1 MQIKQIFFK
10 TDFTITEKSE
20 AGYGV
25 PFRFKYFTGAP
36 SRAFIASFD
45 GQEYHNCHLDENDNL
60 VIGFDDQHMGLGIL
74 MVERTY
80 YLNDANYASGVCDEW
95 IAPKPVVIEELD
107 DQGQPVYFNLQLAL
121 QGDASINAVST
132 IEPYWAKGE
141 PGKSAYD
148 VAVEQGFVG
157 TKEEWLESL
166 RGPQGDSAYQVAV
179 EQGFVGTKDQWLE
192 SLRGPEGP
200 QGVSGGFLFP
210 VMDFNPEDG
219 VLTIS
224 GLEQEIDR
232 VRYDYTTAELVI
244 RLYNP

>member
-25 PFRFKYFTGAP
+25 PFRFKYYTGAP
-36 SRAFIASFD
+36 SRAFVASFD
-45 GQEYHNCHLDENDNL
+45 GQEYHNCHLDDDGNL
-60 VIGFDDQHMGLGIL
+60 VIGFDDQKMGLGIL

-80 YLNDANYASGVCDEW
+80 YLNDQNYASGVCDEY

-107 DQGQPVYFNLQLAL
+107 DQEQPVYFNLQLAL

-132 IEPYWAKGE
+132 IEPYWAKGD
-141 PGKSAYD
+141 PGKSAYE
-148 VAVEQGFVG
+148 VAVDQGFVG
-157 TKEEWLESL
+157 TEEEWLESL
-166 RGPQGDSAYQVAV
+166 KGPQGDSAYQVAV
-179 EQGFVGTKDQWLE
+179 EQGFVGSKDQWLE

-200 QGVSGGFLFP
+200 QGVSGGMLFP
-210 VMDFNPEDG
+210 VMNFNPEDG

-232 VRYDYTTAELVI
+232 VRYDETTAELVI
-244 RLYNP
+244 RLYN

>member
-25 PFRFKYFTGAP
+25 PFRFKYYTGAP
-36 SRAFIASFD
+36 SRAFVASFD
-45 GQEYHNCHLDENDNL
+45 GQEYHNCHLDDDGNL
-60 VIGFDDQHMGLGIL
+60 VIGFDDQKMGLGIL

-80 YLNDANYASGVCDEW
+80 YLNDQNYASGVCDEY

-107 DQGQPVYFNLQLAL
+107 DQEQPVYFNLQLAL

-132 IEPYWAKGE
+132 IEPYWAKGD
-141 PGKSAYD
+141 PGKSAYE

-157 TKEEWLESL
+157 TEEEWLESL
-166 RGPQGDSAYQVAV
+166 KGPQGDSAYQVAV

-200 QGVSGGFLFP
+200 QGVSGGMLFP
-210 VMDFNPEDG
+210 VMNFNPEDG

-232 VRYDYTTAELVI
+232 VRYDETTAELVI
-244 RLYNP
+244 RLYN

>member
-10 TDFTITEKSE
+10 TDFTITERSE

-25 PFRFKYFTGAP
+25 PFRFKYYTGAP
-36 SRAFIASFD
+36 SRAFVASFD

-95 IAPKPVVIEELD
+95 IAPKPVVIEEED
-107 DQGQPVYFNLQLAL
+107 DQQQVVKFNLQLSL

-132 IEPYWAKGE
+132 IEPYWAKGD
-141 PGKSAYD
+141 PGKSAYQ
-148 VAVEQGFVG
+148 VAVDEGFVG
-157 TKEEWLESL
+157 TVDEWLESL
-166 RGPQGDSAYQVAV
+166 RGTTGAQGPQGPQ
-179 EQGFVGTKDQWLE
+179 
-192 SLRGPEGP
+192 GP
-200 QGVSGGFLFP
+200 QGEPGVSGGMLFP
-210 VMDFNPEDG
+210 VMNFNPEDG

-232 VRYDYTTAELVI
+232 VRYDETTAELII
-244 RLYNP
+244 RLYN

>member
-25 PFRFKYFTGAP
+25 PFRFKYYTGAP
-36 SRAFIASFD
+36 SRAFVASFD

-95 IAPKPVVIEELD
+95 IAPKPVVIEEED
-107 DQGQPVYFNLQLAL
+107 GQQQVVKFNLQLSL

-132 IEPYWAKGE
+132 IEPYWAKGD
-141 PGKSAYD
+141 PGKSAYEI
-148 VAVEQGFVG
+148 AVEHGFVG
-157 TKEEWLESL
+157 TEEEWLQSL
-166 RGPQGDSAYQVAV
+166 HGAQG
-179 EQGFVGTKDQWLE
+179 EQ
-192 SLRGPEGP
+192 GPEGP
-200 QGVSGGFLFP
+200 QGPQGEPGVSGGMLFP
-210 VMDFNPEDG
+210 VMNFNPEDG
-219 VLTIS
+219 VLTVS
-224 GLEQEIDR
+224 GLEQEVSR
-232 VRYDYTTAELVI
+232 VRYDYATAELVI
-244 RLYNP
+244 RF

>member
-10 TDFTITEKSE
+10 TDFTITERSE

-25 PFRFKYFTGAP
+25 PFRFKYYTGAP

-45 GQEYHNCHLDENDNL
+45 GTTYTNCHLDENDNL

-95 IAPKPVVIEELD
+95 IAPKPVVIEEED
-107 DQGQPVYFNLQLAL
+107 DQQQVVKFNLQLSL

-132 IEPYWAKGE
+132 IEPYWAKGD
-141 PGKSAYD
+141 PGKSAYQI
-148 VAVEQGFVG
+148 AVEHGYVG
-157 TKEEWLESL
+157 TEEEWLASL
-166 RGPQGDSAYQVAV
+166 HGATGTPGPQGERGPQG
-179 EQGFVGTKDQWLE
+179 E
-192 SLRGPEGP
+192 P
-200 QGVSGGFLFP
+200 GVSGGMLFP
-210 VMDFNPEDG
+210 VMNFNPEDG

-224 GLEQEIDR
+224 GLEQEVSR
-232 VRYDYTTAELVI
+232 VRYDYATAELVI
-244 RLYNP
+244 RF

>member
-10 TDFTITEKSE
+10 TDFTITERSE

-25 PFRFKYFTGAP
+25 PFRFKYYTGAP
-36 SRAFIASFD
+36 SRAFVASFD

-95 IAPKPVVIEELD
+95 IAPKPVVIEEED
-107 DQGQPVYFNLQLAL
+107 DQQQVVKFNLQLSL

-132 IEPYWAKGE
+132 IEPYWAKGD
-141 PGKSAYD
+141 PGKSAYQI
-148 VAVEQGFVG
+148 AVDHGFVG
-157 TKEEWLESL
+157 TEEEWLESL
-166 RGPQGDSAYQVAV
+166 KGQTGVTGATGATGAQ
-179 EQGFVGTKDQWLE
+179 
-192 SLRGPEGP
+192 GP
-200 QGVSGGFLFP
+200 QGVSGGLLFP
-210 VMDFNPEDG
+210 LMNFNPEDG

-224 GLEQEIDR
+224 GLEQEVSR
-232 VRYDYTTAELVI
+232 VRYDYATAELVI
-244 RLYNP
+244 RF

>member
-10 TDFTITEKSE
+10 TDFTITERSE

-25 PFRFKYFTGAP
+25 PFRFKYYTGAP
-36 SRAFIASFD
+36 SRAFVASFD

-95 IAPKPVVIEELD
+95 IAPKPVVIEEED
-107 DQGQPVYFNLQLAL
+107 DQGQVVKFNLQLSL

-132 IEPYWAKGE
+132 IEPYWAKGD
-141 PGKSAYD
+141 PGESAYQI
-148 VAVEQGFVG
+148 AVDHGYVG
-157 TKEEWLESL
+157 TEEEWLASL
-166 RGPQGDSAYQVAV
+166 HGATGATGPQGPQ
-179 EQGFVGTKDQWLE
+179 
-192 SLRGPEGP
+192 GP
-200 QGVSGGFLFP
+200 QGEPGVSGGMLFP
-210 VMDFNPEDG
+210 VMDFDAETG

-232 VRYDYTTAELVI
+232 VRYDETTAELVI
-244 RLYNP
+244 RLWRP